1 MEISMLY
8 GAGAEVKILTDEAAD
23 LIRRAQSGDDA
34 AFGLIFERHYRFI
47 YKFIYAMR
55 GDAGLAEELTQ
66 ETFLAAYRSI
76 HGLRGDARL
85 QTWLC
90 AIAKNV
96 VYKSLRSDR
105 KEGIRSDE
113 AVESLDVADKKNERP
128 DKQFLSGELNRA
140 IDAALEKLDADKR
153 LIFTL
158 KELQNLSYREIS
170 EITGFSVPKL
180 KTDLHRAKNEMRNL
194 LRPYLEVKN
203 EV

>member
-1 MEISMLY
+1 MLY
-8 GAGAEVKILTDEAAD
+8 GAGAEITNLSDEADD
-23 LIRRAQSGDDA
+23 LIQRARSDDDA

-66 ETFLAAYRSI
+66 ETFLAAYKNI
-76 HGLRGDARL
+76 HGLRGEAKL
-85 QTWLC
+85 NTWLC
-90 AIAKNV
+90 GIAKNV
-96 VYKSLRSDR
+96 VYKSLRSNR

-113 AVESLDVADKKNERP
+113 TIESLDVADKKNPRP

-140 IDAALEKLDADKR
+140 IGAALERLDADKR

-158 KELQNLSYREIS
+158 KEMQNLSYREIS